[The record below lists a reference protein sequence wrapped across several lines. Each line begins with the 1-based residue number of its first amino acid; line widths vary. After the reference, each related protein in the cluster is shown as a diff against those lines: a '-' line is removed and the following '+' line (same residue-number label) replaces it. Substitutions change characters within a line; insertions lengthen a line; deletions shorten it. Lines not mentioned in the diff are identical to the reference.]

1 VILPTIL
8 QSFNFDAETLS
19 EQIGTG
25 GAGGELDL
33 GSALMTHTRRKQK
46 IEQRIARRVKQQ
58 QQQQRQQQQRQ
69 QQQQQPEEEAAVRV
83 SVSLPIIGHRHSHHM
98 DAAADSGKPAVA
110 RLSHAVPVSSQK
122 AQQQQ
127 QQPSLM
133 RLSPSK
139 RRSKPILAEK
149 LLSTDAT

>member
-1 VILPTIL
+1 L
-8 QSFNFDAETLS
+8 QSFNFDTETLS

-58 QQQQRQQQQRQ
+58 QQQQRQQQQ
-69 QQQQQPEEEAAVRV
+69 QPEEEAAVRA

-98 DAAADSGKPAVA
+98 DAAVNSGKPAAA
-110 RLSHAVPVSSQK
+110 RLSLPVSSQK
-122 AQQQQ
+122 AQ

-139 RRSKPILAEK
+139 RRCKPILAEK

>member
-8 QSFNFDAETLS
+8 QPFNFDAETLS

-58 QQQQRQQQQRQ
+58 QQQQRQQQQ
-69 QQQQQPEEEAAVRV
+69 QPEEEAAVRA

-98 DAAADSGKPAVA
+98 DAAVNSGKPAAA
-110 RLSHAVPVSSQK
+110 RLSLPVSSQK
-122 AQQQQ
+122 AQ

-139 RRSKPILAEK
+139 RRCKPILAEK

>member
-1 VILPTIL
+1 MILPTIL

-58 QQQQRQQQQRQ
+58 QQQQRQQQQGQQRQ
-69 QQQQQPEEEAAVRV
+69 PVQAWGNP
-83 SVSLPIIGHRHSHHM
+83 
-98 DAAADSGKPAVA
+98 SGGGFA
-110 RLSHAVPVSSQK
+110 RGG
-122 AQQQQ
+122 
-127 QQPSLM
+127 
-133 RLSPSK
+133 
-139 RRSKPILAEK
+139 
-149 LLSTDAT
+149 ATGGTGGSGR

>member
-1 VILPTIL
+1 MILPTIL
-8 QSFNFDAETLS
+8 QPFNFDAETLS

-58 QQQQRQQQQRQ
+58 QQQQRQQQQ
-69 QQQQQPEEEAAVRV
+69 QPEEEAAVRA

-110 RLSHAVPVSSQK
+110 RLSHALPVSSQK

>member
-1 VILPTIL
+1 MILPTIL

-98 DAAADSGKPAVA
+98 DAAVNSGKPAAA
-110 RLSHAVPVSSQK
+110 RLSLPVSSQK
-122 AQQQQ
+122 AQ

-139 RRSKPILAEK
+139 RRCKPILAEK